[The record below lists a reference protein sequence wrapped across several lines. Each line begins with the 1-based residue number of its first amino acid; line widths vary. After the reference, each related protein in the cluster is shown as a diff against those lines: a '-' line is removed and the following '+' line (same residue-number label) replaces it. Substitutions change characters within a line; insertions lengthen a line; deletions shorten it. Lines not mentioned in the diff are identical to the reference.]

1 LTVLA
6 GLLPDYA
13 TASGLERLL
22 PANTKGFLAVTDSK
36 DLSQRWQSTDVGK
49 MLGDPAMRPFLDD
62 FRGQFRSRLTALQ
75 DKLGMTLDD
84 LSGVPGG
91 ELCIALVPLAPQK
104 SAAALVI
111 DVAGHQPQAAALV
124 KSITAAKLKAG
135 ARLTRA
141 RRSGMDVLAF
151 TQPHDPSTISFA
163 LGGGLLVA
171 TDDPGVLDFILAQ
184 AAGGKGRSLADAAG
198 FQHVMR
204 RCRQDAGSTVP
215 QIRWFLEPQG
225 FMESLAAETPDR
237 TPLRRGR
244 PWIEVFKSQ
253 GFEGLQALGGF
264 IEVGQKPFQ
273 VVHRTAVYAPRPRNG
288 SMVVL
293 SFPNTTEFQP
303 QPWVPKEVTG
313 YSTFYFDVLTAF
325 DNVGPLFD
333 EVYGDG
339 DTGMWQNLLKNLKD
353 APDGPKVDLRAELIA
368 RLGSRITILSD
379 YVLPITTGSQRLLF
393 AVETRDDKAVTL
405 ALEKLLRNDK
415 KLRMRQVAG
424 HMVWEAVPEEPRIIP
439 TISLSA
445 VPPLTSNADDDPPP
459 DLERKK
465 TAPLLPHAA
474 VSVAYGQLLI
484 ASHYDF
490 LAKVLAPRE
499 PKASLAEDAEYRE
512 AETISLSLSPGPCC
526 LRSFVRTDL
535 QLRPIYTMIREG
547 KLPQNEGLWV
557 RAMNTFFAPAKASEL
572 RRPRIDGHKLPN
584 YEVVRRA
591 LGPSG
596 VAAGSEPDGW
606 FIKGYL
612 YRKTDA
618 VARRDTTTE
627 R

>member
-1 LTVLA
+1 
-6 GLLPDYA
+6 
-13 TASGLERLL
+13 
-22 PANTKGFLAVTDSK
+22 
-36 DLSQRWQSTDVGK
+36 
-49 MLGDPAMRPFLDD
+49 M
-62 FRGQFRSRLTALQ
+62 
-75 DKLGMTLDD
+75 
-84 LSGVPGG
+84 GG
-91 ELCIALVPLAPQK
+91 
-104 SAAALVI
+104 S
-111 DVAGHQPQAAALV
+111 
-124 KSITAAKLKAG
+124 
-135 ARLTRA
+135 
-141 RRSGMDVLAF
+141 
-151 TQPHDPSTISFA
+151 
-163 LGGGLLVA
+163 LLVA

-198 FQHVMR
+198 FHYVMR
-204 RCRQDAGSTVP
+204 RCLRDAGSAVP

-225 FMESLAAETPDR
+225 FMESLAAEKPDR
-237 TPLRRGR
+237 EPLRRGR

-253 GFEGLQALGGF
+253 GFDGLEALGGF

-293 SFPNTTEFQP
+293 SFPNTSEFQP

-339 DTGMWQNLLKNLKD
+339 DTGMWQTLLKNLKD

-368 RLGSRITILSD
+368 RLGSRITVLSD

-393 AVETRDDKAVTL
+393 AVESRDDKAVTR

-445 VPPLTSNADDDPPP
+445 VPPLASNADDASP
-459 DLERKK
+459 DLDRKR
-465 TAPLLPHAA
+465 TEPLLPHAA
-474 VSVAYGQLLI
+474 VTVAYGQLLI

-499 PKASLAEDAEYRE
+499 PKATLAEDAEYRE

-535 QLRPIYTMIREG
+535 QLRPLYTMIREG

-557 RAMNTFFAPAKASEL
+557 RAMNTFSRPSKPRSFAARGSTATSCPTTRSFAA
-572 RRPRIDGHKLPN
+572 R
-584 YEVVRRA
+584 

-612 YRKTDA
+612 FRKTDA
-618 VARRDTTTE
+618 VASRDTTIE